1 MKTQEWWKDVLL
13 PKQKK
18 KQWTWQM
25 LFLFCV
31 AVFAFIDSFF
41 VPFSQDLD
49 PGRSGE
55 GMLFLILGFRAAA
68 RRELPTPVMIMGT
81 LLAGLTSAM
90 NHGLLKS
97 PHWIWTSL
105 MFSLLAV
112 VVLWGRRLKDAEAPR
127 SRDADDQSILNLSPK
142 S

>member
-25 LFLFCV
+25 IFLFCV
-31 AVFAFIDSFF
+31 AGLVFIDSFF
-41 VPFSQDLD
+41 VPFSQNLD

-55 GMLFLILGFRAAA
+55 GMLFLILGFRAAS

-97 PHWIWTSL
+97 PSWIWTPI
-105 MFSLLAV
+105 MFLLLAV
-112 VVLWGRRLKDAEAPR
+112 VLLWGRRLKDVDAPG
-127 SRDADDQSILNLSPK
+127 SP
-142 S
+142 